1 MKHNRRPV
9 PRHVRLSA
17 QFTQMIAEWL
27 IRDGDSP
34 WNDRLTITRVEL
46 TADGSLARVFVLD
59 RLEGQPDVD
68 LKEGVN
74 WLKDQAGELRG
85 RIGRELR
92 LRRVPHL
99 QFRYDEA
106 WSGAAALGETFVRI
120 AEQSRSEGEG
130 AEGKDEDGA

>member
-27 IRDGDSP
+27 IREGDSP
-34 WNDRLTITRVEL
+34 WNERLTITRVEL

-59 RLEGQPDVD
+59 RLEGQPGVD
-68 LKEGVN
+68 LQEGVN
-74 WLKDQAGELRG
+74 WLQDHAGELRG

-92 LRRVPHL
+92 LRRAPHL

-106 WSGAAALGETFVRI
+106 WSGAAALGATFVRI
-120 AEQSRSEGEG
+120 AEETRGERDDTG
-130 AEGKDEDGA
+130 GKDEEKA